1 MPATAAIS
9 GGLTFDCV
17 SKIKL
22 TYSKNIFSRL
32 KGLATG
38 NLSLFLFAN
47 ALYSLSTGLINISAP
62 WILDVKIY
70 EDFIYVFQNVMLLT
84 SICAT
89 GIVPTL
95 LRFHKYSQKKYDNM
109 FYWATFGIIGFLLI
123 CGLSPNNILS
133 KILRI
138 NRQSYIENLLIYISV
153 IFQLLY
159 IFNRGVLTARNRFV
173 EITKGIVVIF
183 VLRVIALFIIAELK
197 IDSFNL
203 ILASVGILP
212 FINELIVYIH
222 NFIAIKAG
230 FSFGGYWKFLFF
242 AAKVS
247 IIGILTGLTSQIFI
261 VHTKDISDSMAA
273 ALSFSAG
280 LIGIIGIFNATMN
293 SYFIGKL
300 DARHIDS
307 IKTYLRK
314 IKRFGPIYVVALS
327 VICLSVSYLVN
338 LYYPSNSFLAA
349 MFCFITIF
357 KAGLWFFLCM
367 TTLLAKTLN
376 MLNIQVILNLACFC
390 FVFILTKM
398 DFWGLENI
406 IGQYIIVC
414 SIILINESLVAFC
427 VVRKVLRTKRIESY
441 NAKELL

>member
-1 MPATAAIS
+1 MS
-9 GGLTFDCV
+9 
-17 SKIKL
+17 
-22 TYSKNIFSRL
+22 YSKNIFSRL
-32 KGLATG
+32 KDLATG
-38 NLSLFLFAN
+38 DLSLFLFAN

-62 WILDVKIY
+62 WILDAKIY

-109 FYWATFGIIGFLLI
+109 FYWTTFGIIGLLLI
-123 CGLSPNNILS
+123 CGLFPNNILS
-133 KILRI
+133 RTLRI
-138 NRQSYIENLLIYISV
+138 NRQSYIENILIYISV

-159 IFNRGVLTARNRFV
+159 IFNRGILTARNRFA

-183 VLRVIALFIIAELK
+183 VLRAIALFIIAEFK

-212 FINELIVYIH
+212 FVNELTVYIR
-222 NFIAIKAG
+222 NFITIKVR
-230 FSFGGYWKFLFF
+230 FCFDGYWKFLFF

-261 VHTKDISDSMAA
+261 VYTKGISDSTAA

-300 DARHIDS
+300 DARCIDS
-307 IKTYLRK
+307 IKAYLRK
-314 IKRFGPIYVVALS
+314 IKRFSPIYIVALF
-327 VICLSVSYLVN
+327 VICLCVAFLVN
-338 LYYPSNSFLAA
+338 MYYPSNSFLAA
-349 MFCFITIF
+349 LFCFITIF
-357 KAGLWFFLCM
+357 KAGLWFLLCM

-376 MLNIQVILNLACFC
+376 MLNIQAILNFACFC
-390 FVFILTKM
+390 SVFIITKE
-398 DFWGLENI
+398 DFWGLGNI

-427 VVRKVLRTKRIESY
+427 VVRKVIRTKRIESY